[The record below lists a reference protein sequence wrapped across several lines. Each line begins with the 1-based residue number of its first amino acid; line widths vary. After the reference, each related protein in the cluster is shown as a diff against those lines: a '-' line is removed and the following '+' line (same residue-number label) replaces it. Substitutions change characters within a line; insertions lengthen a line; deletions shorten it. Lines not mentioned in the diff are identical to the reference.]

1 VEKREGGG
9 RMAAPF
15 FGKDG
20 GDGGGMVGL
29 MVDSVG
35 DMVG

>member
-1 VEKREGGG
+1 
-9 RMAAPF
+9 MAAPF
-15 FGKDG
+15 FWKDG
-20 GDGGGMVGL
+20 GINAVMVGL